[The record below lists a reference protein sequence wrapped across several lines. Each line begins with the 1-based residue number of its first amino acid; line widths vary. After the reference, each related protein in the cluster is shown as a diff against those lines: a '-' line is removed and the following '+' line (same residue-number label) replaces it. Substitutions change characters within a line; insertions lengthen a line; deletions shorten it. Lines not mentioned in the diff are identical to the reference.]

1 MCKFQPCVLPA
12 FPCTQRYPSTLV
24 YIYSLERDQRSKV
37 AGVPGFGFP
46 LPSCWAEICSQ
57 LIMGEAEC
65 SVSRLEQ
72 PLQGGGALGGAAPA
86 WGVSSCSSEGAAK
99 LGCGPLHSLPHTVF
113 LSQPVPVWLSGQEL
127 QGSGHLCPSANRGI
141 PQLAAR
147 ALLSFPKAK
156 AKQKQHSKV
165 YKGKTCL
172 CLLPPYPEQMG

>member
-46 LPSCWAEICSQ
+46 LPSCWAEICSR
-57 LIMGEAEC
+57 LIMGVQ
-65 SVSRLEQ
+65 SPGVFS
-72 PLQGGGALGGAAPA
+72 LQEGAAPA
-86 WGVSSCSSEGAAK
+86 RRGSPWSSKGAAK
-99 LGCGPLHSLPHTVF
+99 LGCGPLDSLPHTVF
-113 LSQPVPVWLSGQEL
+113 LSQSVPVWPSGQEL
-127 QGSGHLCPSANRGI
+127 QGSGHLCPSAPRGI
-141 PQLAAR
+141 PQLVAR

-165 YKGKTCL
+165 
-172 CLLPPYPEQMG
+172 